1 MSLDMAPEALEGLR
15 GIEDVPPAST
25 ANAGLAPIQLD
36 DFLALNIPPRPNL
49 LSPWLREKSVSMLYA
64 PRGVG
69 KTWTALSVAY
79 AVASGGSFLRWTAP
93 KAVPVMYLDGE
104 MAAGD
109 LQDRLS
115 RIVSKAPNRSPAD
128 LRVVAADL
136 SEDGL
141 PCLATEAGQR
151 AVINALGDTKLVVVD
166 NIATLVRVSKSN
178 EAESWAP
185 VQNFALRLRRR
196 GVSTLFIHHS
206 GKSGDQRG
214 TSAKEDVM
222 DSVVRLT
229 RPDDY
234 DPAEGARF
242 TVEYTK
248 ARGFYGEDATS
259 FEARL
264 NAATGEWETSDPA
277 PGKEEQILDLAL
289 DGKLT
294 QRQIAERAGC
304 SVGYVNKVLSG
315 QKRSGAYR

>member
-1 MSLDMAPEALEGLR
+1 MLQPSPEALEAEL

-25 ANAGLAPIQLD
+25 AKAGLAPIQID
-36 DFLALNIPPRPNL
+36 DFLALKIPPRPHL

-93 KAVPVMYLDGE
+93 KPAPVLYLDGE

-115 RIVSKAPNRSPAD
+115 RIVDRADARRPAD
-128 LRVVAADL
+128 LRMVASDL

-141 PCLATEAGQR
+141 PCLGTDAGQR
-151 AVINALGDTKLVVVD
+151 AVMDVIRDAKLVVID
-166 NIATLVRVSKSN
+166 NIATLVRTSKSN
-178 EAESWAP
+178 EVDSWAP
-185 VQNFALRLRRR
+185 VQRFALALRRK
-196 GVSTLFIHHS
+196 GVSTLFVHHS

-248 ARGFYGEDATS
+248 ARGFYGEEAGS
-259 FEARL
+259 FEAKL

-277 PGKEEQILDLAL
+277 PSKDERILDLAL
-289 DGKLT
+289 DDSLT
-294 QRQIAERAGC
+294 QRQIAERVGC
-304 SVGYVNKVLSG
+304 AVSYVNKVLKE
-315 QKRSGAYR
+315 QRRTGAVR

>member
-1 MSLDMAPEALEGLR
+1 MLHDFAPEVLEAER
-15 GIEDVPPAST
+15 GIEDVPPASS
-25 ANAGLAPIQLD
+25 AKAGLAPIALD
-36 DFLALNIPPRPNL
+36 DFLALKIPKRPHL

-69 KTWTALSVAY
+69 KTWTALSIAY

-93 KAVPVMYLDGE
+93 KPAPVLYLDGE

-109 LQDRLS
+109 LQHRLAQ
-115 RIVSKAPNRSPAD
+115 IVAKTPNPRPAD

-151 AVINALGDTKLVVVD
+151 AVIDALGETKLVVID

-214 TSAKEDVM
+214 TSAKEDIM

-234 DPAEGARF
+234 DPGEGARF

-259 FEARL
+259 FEAKL
-264 NAATGEWETSDPA
+264 NATTGEWETSDPVQ
-277 PGKEEQILDLAL
+277 GKDERILDLAL
-289 DGKLT
+289 DDSLT
-294 QRQIAERAGC
+294 QRQIAERVGC
-304 SVGYVNKVLSG
+304 SAAYVNKVLKA
-315 QKRSGAYR
+315 QKYTGSVR